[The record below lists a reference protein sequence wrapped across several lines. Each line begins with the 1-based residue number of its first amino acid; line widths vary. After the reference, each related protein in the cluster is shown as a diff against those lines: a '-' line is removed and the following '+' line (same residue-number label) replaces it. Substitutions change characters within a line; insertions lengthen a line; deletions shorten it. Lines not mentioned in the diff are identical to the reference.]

1 VNNMV
6 RMRRFALPIATV
18 SCLALCSPT
27 GAAVAQAVKA
37 AVANTQSGGGHGG
50 TGRQGDG
57 QPLRVMVMHN
67 GAPVANAHVA
77 ISVSDGSV
85 VLRGV
90 TKATGVFVTTSLDTG
105 TYTVTATKVK
115 SNATSPVTIT
125 QSTDPA
131 VVSLTLQ

>member
-1 VNNMV
+1 MNGMI
-6 RMRRFALPIATV
+6 RLRRFALPIAAALGLVLCAFTV
-18 SCLALCSPT
+18 AF
-27 GAAVAQAVKA
+27 AQVQ
-37 AVANTQSGGGHGG
+37 ANTQSGGGHGG
-50 TGRQGDG
+50 VGRQGDG

-67 GAPVANAHVA
+67 GAPVANAHVV

-115 SNATSPVTIT
+115 ASASSPVTIA

-131 VVSLTLQ
+131 VVSLTFP